1 VDLGKGLEDAVS
13 AFRRT
18 CAYRFLVGVGSS
30 IGIVAFATVSTF
42 NVSAEAQQAPSAF
55 VMPDTPGRD
64 TFESVCSLCHAPVAV
79 VGKHFTKDQW
89 EAKVSEMLQEEPD
102 VTAQERVAIVGYL
115 SANFNPGGKIYV
127 NVASAKDLAVALEI
141 SLDEATTLVRHRQ
154 MHGSFKSMDDL
165 KGLGIDASKI
175 EAKKDRLA
183 F

>member
-1 VDLGKGLEDAVS
+1 MPQCLGVVGFSAALMGLSVLGAV
-13 AFRRT
+13 
-18 CAYRFLVGVGSS
+18 
-30 IGIVAFATVSTF
+30 ITVTTAS
-42 NVSAEAQQAPSAF
+42 AQQPPSSF

-64 TFESVCSLCHAPVAV
+64 TFESVCSLCHAPLAV

-115 SANFNPGGKIYV
+115 STNFNPGGRIYV

-141 SLDEATTLVRHRQ
+141 SPDEATTLVRHRQ

-165 KGLGIDASKI
+165 KGLGIDVSKI